1 MSWKKIP
8 PSRTSSV
15 SLVEGPRVSISR
27 KGNISLSPTVLD
39 MLGASERG
47 NLKIDFYS
55 DDERPGVLG
64 IKASVGG
71 RFKIGRPERGYTGS
85 LTGGG
90 TLKQLG
96 YDLSRPRVFLASQ
109 VDERMVA
116 IDLNDPFGES
126 G

>member
-1 MSWKKIP
+1 MPWKKI

-15 SLVEGPRVSISR
+15 GLDGPRVSISR
-27 KGNISLSPTVLD
+27 RGNISLSPTVLE

-71 RFKIGRPERGYTGS
+71 RFRIGRPERGYTGS

-96 YDLSRPRVFLASQ
+96 YDLSHSRVFLASQ

>member
-1 MSWKKIP
+1 MTWKMI

-15 SLVEGPRVSISR
+15 GRMEGPRVYISR
-27 KGNISLSPTVLD
+27 KGTISLSPMVLD
-39 MLGASERG
+39 MLGAAERG

-64 IKASVGG
+64 IKASIGG
-71 RFKIGRPERGYTGS
+71 RFKIGRPERGYIGN
-85 LTGGG
+85 LNGAG